1 MIIDKIKNFSLE
13 NYINND
19 ISLENFFELLKD
31 NDLPE
36 EVYTQLLC
44 MMRQISVL
52 AHSVMF
58 LTDLATK
65 RGILDISAGKM
76 SVEGKDLSQ
85 EDEYFMT
92 EAACFIVSFS
102 KYMDQL
108 HDQENVLLTT
118 LLLNEMFG
126 NGNEINPESEDMID
140 EDENEKYEVQ

>member
-1 MIIDKIKNFSLE
+1 MIADKIKNFSLE
-13 NYINND
+13 DYIKND
-19 ISLENFFELLKD
+19 MSLENFFELLKD

-36 EVYTQLLC
+36 EVYIQLLC

-65 RGILDISAGKM
+65 KGALDISAGKM
-76 SVEGKDLSQ
+76 SVEGKDLSP
-85 EDEYFMT
+85 EDEYFMS

-102 KYMDQL
+102 KYMEQL
-108 HDQENVLLTT
+108 HNQENALLTVLLF
-118 LLLNEMFG
+118 NEMF
-126 NGNEINPESEDMID
+126 NQINPESEDAIDED